1 MQHFR
6 FLFYRTSRA
15 QEFFFL
21 ISLHQIDNRTAECY
35 GTDYSYITG
44 HLVVKIEPIDIRIK
58 EFLEHQDEYSTSIS
72 DEINSHNKES
82 YISFYLEACYEAVE
96 KYALKTKVGNVKAQT
111 LDEQP
116 SHGAELKRI
125 VIE

>member
-1 MQHFR
+1 M
-6 FLFYRTSRA
+6 
-15 QEFFFL
+15 
-21 ISLHQIDNRTAECY
+21 SLYQVDNRTAECY

-44 HLVVKIEPIDIRIK
+44 HLVIKIEPIDIRIK
-58 EFLEHQDEYSTSIS
+58 EFLEHQDEYRTSIS
-72 DEINSHNKES
+72 DELISHNKES
-82 YISFYLEACYEAVE
+82 YTAFYLETCYEAVE
-96 KYALKTKVGNVKAQT
+96 KYALKTEVGNVKAQT